1 MDKKKLIFLSLIW
14 IISLSIVSVD
24 SIVTAESMT
33 ASSEVYATYVP
44 ASSEDDVFQVD
55 IMWGDMIFV
64 YSEISPGPW
73 DPEVHGF
80 SQIIPASWVPSGDNS
95 IQITNYSSIDVQV
108 DFAFEGTEG
117 VAGGFSEDS
126 IILDGVK
133 EVDKDGSTANV
144 LFYVLEGEISQY
156 SNIGFITAILYET
169 TIQN

>member
-14 IISLSIVSVD
+14 IISLNIVGD
-24 SIVTAESMT
+24 NATVTAESIT

-44 ASSEDDVFQVD
+44 ASSEDDVFKVD
-55 IMWGDMIFV
+55 IMWGDMTFV

-73 DPEVHGF
+73 DPEIHGF
-80 SQIIPASWVPSGDNS
+80 SQVIPASWVPSGDNS

-108 DFAFEGTEG
+108 DLIFEGAEG
-117 VAGGFSEDS
+117 VEGDFSENS
-126 IILDGVK
+126 IVLDAI
-133 EVDKDGSTANV
+133 EDVDEDASTASV

-169 TIQN
+169 TI